1 MPEDKSSKTEKPTQW
16 KLRKAKKEGNVPRS
30 KEINEGM
37 ILLTISLM
45 MIYYLPFVANK
56 IKDSFVFYYGL
67 AGTMRLNMTNFIYIM
82 RESLLTYTY
91 ILLPITFLFILV
103 SFITTIS
110 QGGFFIKFKKLS
122 LNFGRLNPVKGIK
135 KILISRGTIVEL
147 IKNFLKVVVI
157 SWIAYTTIKGSVE
170 KIIFISRNPLLVI
183 LKQMGSIAFSITF
196 KVALF
201 IIFLSI
207 FDYLY
212 QKYDYIENLKMS
224 KQEVKEEF
232 KQYEGDPHIKGRIR
246 NIQYGYAMKRMMQE
260 VPKADVVIT
269 NPTHYAV
276 ALKYDKTK
284 MKAPELV
291 AKGVDYIAL
300 KIKSVAKENNVPI
313 VENPPLARRIY
324 RDVELNETITVELYQ
339 AVAEVLAY
347 VYKLKNRRV

>member
-16 KLRKAKKEGNVPRS
+16 RLKKAKDEGNVPRS
-30 KEINEGM
+30 KEISEGV

-45 MIYYLPFVANK
+45 MIYYLPFIGNK

-67 AGTMRLNMTNFIYIM
+67 AGSMRLNSTNFIFVM
-82 RESLLTYTY
+82 RNGLMTYVS
-91 ILLPITFLFILV
+91 ILIPITALFIMI
-103 SFITTIS
+103 SFITTIP

-135 KILISRGTIVEL
+135 KVLISRGTIVEL
-147 IKNFLKVVVI
+147 IKNFIKVSI
-157 SWIAYTTIKGSVE
+157 IAWIAFSTISGNFE
-170 KIIFISRNPLLVI
+170 KIMFITRNPLIII
-183 LKQMGSIAFSITF
+183 LKIIGSIAFAITF

-201 IIFLSI
+201 IMFLSI

-224 KQEVKEEF
+224 KKEIKEEF
-232 KQYEGDPHIKGRIR
+232 KQYEGDPQIKGRIR
-246 NIQYGYAMKRMMQE
+246 NIQFGYAMKRMMQE

-269 NPTHYAV
+269 NPTHFAV
-276 ALKYDKTK
+276 ALKYDKSS

-300 KIKSVAKENNVPI
+300 KIKQVAKENSVPI

-324 RDVELNETITVELYQ
+324 KDVEINETITVELYQ

-347 VYKLKNRRV
+347 VYKLKKRRL